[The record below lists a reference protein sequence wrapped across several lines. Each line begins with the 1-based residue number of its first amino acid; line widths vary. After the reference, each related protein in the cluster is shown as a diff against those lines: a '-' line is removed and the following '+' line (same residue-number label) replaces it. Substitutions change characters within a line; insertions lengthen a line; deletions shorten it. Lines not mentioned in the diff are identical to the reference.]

1 MLIRR
6 MRVDRWV
13 IGAGAAFAA
22 LACQGDRVTSPL
34 VPSNANSVMTAPTK
48 KPARVT
54 ISGLVLSPTP
64 MTLGGGATLY
74 QITLSNPGSV
84 DATGIS
90 IQSEVDQ
97 GNSVGRE
104 GGAFD
109 AQCGPNAA
117 GVVPPGD
124 CTMVLPARADN
135 AATGTGTLAVGN
147 AKITIAVNQ
156 SDGSSTKQTDSK
168 TLKTSIIAETHNAPY
183 MSDVLLS
190 FSSLVIGQ
198 SDPQPSYT
206 VAVFNPLAVDQSLY
220 AVQATVNQGS
230 VTHGAGGTNVNCFPN
245 AQNTGTIPPGSCVF
259 GFTTS
264 ATYGDGA
271 PGPFVAGPATWHLDF
286 DYFDGTTTTTVSSR
300 DFNITLTGP

>member
-1 MLIRR
+1 MSMRWI
-6 MRVDRWV
+6 RVDRRI
-13 IGAGAAFAA
+13 IGGATAMAA
-22 LACQGDRVTSPL
+22 LACQSERSTSPL
-34 VPSNANSVMTAPTK
+34 VPSNANSIITAPTR

-74 QITLSNPGSV
+74 QITLSNPGSL

-97 GNSVGRE
+97 GNSVGRA
-104 GGAFD
+104 GGSFD
-109 AQCGPNAA
+109 AKCGPNAA
-117 GVVPPGD
+117 GVVPPGE

-135 AATGTGTLAVGN
+135 SAAGAGTLAVGS
-147 AKITIAVNQ
+147 AKITITVNAF
-156 SDGSSTKQTDSK
+156 DGTSTKQTDSK
-168 TLKTSIIAETHNAPY
+168 TLRTSIVAETHNAPY

-198 SDPQPSYT
+198 NTGQPSYT
-206 VAVFNPLAVDQSLY
+206 VAVYNPTASDKSLY
-220 AVQATVNQGS
+220 AVQAYVNQGTVS
-230 VTHGAGGTNVNCFPN
+230 HGAGGTNVDCFSN
-245 AQNTGTIPPGSCVF
+245 GQNSGTMPPGSCAF

-271 PGPFVAGPATWHLDF
+271 PGLFVAGAAIWHLDF
-286 DYFDGTTTTTVSSR
+286 LYYDGTTTTTVSSR